1 LGNSFEPQKLIAN
14 GRPQNL
20 QGLTRLAQEKR
31 PVAET
36 QNITPWEED
45 EGTEEVE
52 EGCEGLCALKAK
64 QLVTGER
71 P

>member
-1 LGNSFEPQKLIAN
+1 V
-14 GRPQNL
+14 
-20 QGLTRLAQEKR
+20 QEKR

-52 EGCEGLCALKAK
+52 EVEASNVVRAYA
-64 QLVTGER
+64 R
-71 P
+71 